1 MNQFEFL
8 RDINIGQYLPGDS
21 VIHRLDPRAKIL
33 IFTLFILALTFTR
46 SLWGLAL
53 GLVFVVGGLLLARIP
68 LRFALRGLL
77 GPLPFL
83 LFLAILQLFLT
94 PPSSP
99 GDVLWSWRFLQITGA
114 GVMAAVTLLARFTAL
129 ILAIGLATSVTSSSE
144 LLAGMYALLRPLA
157 RIGIPAED
165 AVMVIQVALRF
176 LPLLAVTAERTA
188 KAQASRGA
196 DWSPA
201 KGNLVKQVKRIAPM
215 IVPLFISSLG
225 KAERMALAMD
235 ARAYG
240 SHRPR
245 GSMRELKFKMMDAA
259 AVVLALL
266 LSAGVL
272 LAP

>member
-1 MNQFEFL
+1 
-8 RDINIGQYLPGDS
+8 
-21 VIHRLDPRAKIL
+21 
-33 IFTLFILALTFTR
+33 
-46 SLWGLAL
+46 
-53 GLVFVVGGLLLARIP
+53 
-68 LRFALRGLL
+68 
-77 GPLPFL
+77 
-83 LFLAILQLFLT
+83 
-94 PPSSP
+94 
-99 GDVLWSWRFLQITGA
+99 LQITGA
-114 GVMAAVTLLARFTAL
+114 GVVAAVTLLVRFTAL

-144 LLAGMYALLRPLA
+144 LLVGMNALLRPLT

-196 DWSPA
+196 DWSPV

-240 SHRPR
+240 SHSPR
-245 GSMRELKFKMMDAA
+245 GSMRELKFLWKDAA
-259 AVVLALL
+259 AVMLALL
-266 LSAGVL
+266 LSVAVFIG
-272 LAP
+272 

>member
-1 MNQFEFL
+1 L
-8 RDINIGQYLPGDS
+8 
-21 VIHRLDPRAKIL
+21 
-33 IFTLFILALTFTR
+33 LFVL
-46 SLWGLAL
+46 
-53 GLVFVVGGLLLARIP
+53 GGLLLARIP

-83 LFLAILQLFLT
+83 LFLAVLQLFLT
-94 PPSSP
+94 PPSNP

-114 GVMAAVTLLARFTAL
+114 GVVAAVTLLVRFTAL

-144 LLAGMYALLRPLA
+144 LLVGMNALLRPLT

-196 DWSPA
+196 DWSPV

-240 SHRPR
+240 SHSPR
-245 GSMRELKFKMMDAA
+245 GSMRELKFLWKDAA
-259 AVVLALL
+259 AVMLALL
-266 LSAGVL
+266 LSVAVFIG
-272 LAP
+272 